1 MLRPRQYNFL
11 AALEQS
17 LKSQPA
23 YVDRS
28 TLLEF
33 CEAHKGQKGPYGYI
47 LRWPSWLTYN
57 QTSGSPYKTLRRGV
71 FRLPWAE
78 YNSWREAQKVA
89 PATSEDRTSNG
100 DGSEGI
106 ATESN
111 LSPNG

>member
-11 AALEQS
+11 AALEQH
-17 LKSQPA
+17 LNGQPA

-33 CEAHKGQKGPYGYI
+33 CGTHKGQKGPYGYT
-47 LRWPSWLTYN
+47 LRWPAWLTYN
-57 QTSGSPYKTLRRGV
+57 QASGSPYKTLRRGV
-71 FRLPWAE
+71 FRLPWDE
-78 YNSWREAQKVA
+78 YNSWK
-89 PATSEDRTSNG
+89 ATVQQATTSIGEKTSNG